1 MNSLAIGI
9 DVAKDHLDLHV
20 RPTGQVLRIPNTPAG
35 HRDLLTQLPPAAEVA
50 RVILESTGGLE
61 RPVAAVLAAAD
72 YPVVI
77 CNARQ
82 IRDFA
87 KALGYLAKTDTLD
100 AQVLA
105 HFGEM
110 VQPPVRPLP
119 PPDLQ
124 ELREFLDRRT
134 QLVQTRTAEKNRLST
149 ATLKPIQRDI
159 QAHIDWLD
167 KRIKTVEA
175 GIARLLASHVEWT
188 AADDFLQS
196 IPGIGRQVS
205 RTLLGYLP
213 ELGRLDRRALA
224 ALGGLASVNRDS
236 GRHQGQR
243 HIRGGRAPVRRAL
256 YMAAVAA
263 IRSSEPF
270 RVYYQTL
277 RGRGKA
283 SKVALIAVARKLL
296 CIANAVLRD
305 QRAWDN
311 PTLAGSESA

>member
-1 MNSLAIGI
+1 MSPLAIGI
-9 DVAKDHLDLHV
+9 DVAKDHLDLHL
-20 RPTGQVLRIPNTPAG
+20 RPTGQGLRVPNTPAG
-35 HRDLLTQLPPAAEVA
+35 HRDLLAQLPEPAAVA

-61 RPVAAVLAAAD
+61 RPVASVLAAAG

-100 AQVLA
+100 ARVLA

-134 QLVQTRTAEKNRLST
+134 QLVQTRTAEKNRLTT
-149 ATLKPIQRDI
+149 ATLKAVQQDI
-159 QAHIDWLD
+159 EAHIRWLD
-167 KRIKTVEA
+167 KRIKTVDA
-175 GIARLLASHVEWT
+175 GIDRLLATHVEWT
-188 AADDFLQS
+188 AADDFLKS

-205 RTLLGYLP
+205 RMLLGHLP
-213 ELGRLDRRALA
+213 ELGHLDRRTLA
-224 ALGGLASVNRDS
+224 ALVGLAPVNRDS

-243 HIRGGRAPVRRAL
+243 HILGGRAAVRRAL

-270 RVYYQTL
+270 RVYYTTL

-283 SKVALIAVARKLL
+283 AKVALIAVARKLL
-296 CIANAVLRD
+296 CVANAVLRD
-305 QRAWDN
+305 QTAWEN
-311 PTLAGSESA
+311 PTLAGPENA